1 MYSINKTSAEF
12 RSIARLALKGKWPI
26 AILAGFI
33 TLLLGGIASPI
44 NFSYNIGSN
53 VNVNETGG
61 ALDLE
66 NTVSFLPDWFTVIA
80 GAMVFFAIIYAILYF
95 VVGSVISVGYAKFN
109 LEIVDHGE
117 AKVGTLFECMRMW
130 KTAVATRL
138 LTSLFI
144 FLWTLLFIIPGIMAA
159 YSYAMTDYIL
169 AENPDMKATEA
180 MRASKEMMKGNRMR
194 LFLLELSFIGW
205 LILCLFTCGLGVFA
219 LTPYQEAAY
228 AAFYREVSFT
238 E

>member
-12 RSIARLALKGKWPI
+12 RSIARLALKGKWPT

-33 TLLLGGIASPI
+33 CLLLGGMTSPFTM
-44 NFSYNIGSN
+44 NFTYD
-53 VNVNETGG
+53 VNVEETGG
-61 ALDLE
+61 ALDLG
-66 NTVSFLPDWFTVIA
+66 NSASLLPGWVSGILAWAVI
-80 GAMVFFAIIYAILYF
+80 VAIIYAILYF
-95 VVGSVISVGYAKFN
+95 VVGAVIAIGYAKFN

-144 FLWTLLFIIPGIMAA
+144 FLWGLLLIIPGIVAA

-205 LILCLFTCGLGVFA
+205 LIVCLFTCGLGVFA
-219 LTPYQEAAY
+219 LNPYQEAAY

>member
-12 RSIARLALKGKWPI
+12 RSIARLALKGKWPM

-33 TLLLGGIASPI
+33 ALLLGSIASPI

-53 VNVNETGG
+53 VNVNGTGG

-66 NTVSFLPDWFTVIA
+66 NTVSFLPDWFPVIA
-80 GAMVFFAIIYAILYF
+80 WTMVIFAIIYAILYF

-109 LEIVDHGE
+109 LEIIDHGD
-117 AKVGTLFECMRMW
+117 AKVGDLFACMHMW

-138 LTSLFI
+138 LTSLFV
-144 FLWTLLFIIPGIMAA
+144 FLWSLLFIVPGIIAS

-169 AENPDMKATEA
+169 AENPDMTAREA
-180 MRASKEMMKGNRMR
+180 MRASKEMMRGNRWR
-194 LFLLELSFIGW
+194 LFVLEISFIGW
-205 LILCLFTCGLGVFA
+205 MILCVFTCGLGIFG
-219 LTPYQEAAY
+219 LIPYENAAY

>member
-33 TLLLGGIASPI
+33 VLLLGGSVSPAT
-44 NFSYNIGSN
+44 FSYT
-53 VNVNETGG
+53 VNVDVSDTSS
-61 ALDLE
+61 ALDLG
-66 NTVSFLPDWFTVIA
+66 NSASLLPDWIPAVATVMLVA
-80 GAMVFFAIIYAILYF
+80 AIIYAILYF
-95 VVGSVISVGYAKFN
+95 VVGSVIAIGYAKFN
-109 LEIVDHGE
+109 LDVVDHGDV
-117 AKVGTLFECMRMW
+117 KMGTIFSCMHMW
-130 KTAVATRL
+130 KTAVVTRL
-138 LTSLFI
+138 LTSLII
-144 FLWTLLFIIPGIMAA
+144 FLWSLLLIIPGIIAS

-180 MRASKEMMKGNRMR
+180 MKASKEMMKGNRFR
-194 LFLLELSFIGW
+194 LFCLELSFIGW
-205 LILCLFTCGLGVFA
+205 VIVCLFTCGLGTFV
-219 LTPYQEAAY
+219 LKPYTEAAY